1 MNVRMHS
8 ATAEALGRSPAELPQ
23 EAFLTVLKV
32 D

>member
-1 MNVRMHS
+1 MNGRVRKYRRGGR
-8 ATAEALGRSPAELPQ
+8 ATPDGELPQ